1 MADHLSEHTDD
12 DFSSRT
18 VRRALKGLSGQK
30 QGLPKKYHT
39 EERYLKKIPEHP
51 DNAINYALT
60 DDGRAV
66 VRGSDVPLNLS
77 VVSSS
82 SSLGGGFGESGKQ
95 GGVRPHKCWSRELVR
110 RRDGSAAGGLSW
122 GDRRAVLA
130 EKDIGWEEVSKELPH
145 REQSEVGELVHYGRV
160 RLILFENSVLVRF
173 SLPESEDGIF
183 EVLDDWWEAR
193 QSAVDWLESVFPV
206 SVRSTPLDV
215 SMPLSTQEWG
225 DVRNEF
231 AEWIASNPEF
241 QDDSPNSLLEV
252 KNDRGERVF
261 HIDTSPEDDL
271 GNDLAEGE
279 FPHSQ
284 FGAGHITNMKQA
296 VKWLATLGV
305 KPQDFTA
312 AQWTRRNHD
321 ELEKLVEFDAEE
333 LEEKVGEVE
342 DSVDGLQTDVDS
354 LESQVTRLEGK
365 VDGVSEGLQQNRERI
380 SDVEERVDST
390 VRRVDATREE
400 FHGFR
405 DDLREEVEN
414 VEKEVRSVEKWFS
427 DEVSDTQE
435 LVQRRVGGVED
446 EVEDLQEDVKMV
458 NGSVADLALTLE
470 ERGRRI
476 DSRLEKILEEQQK
489 TLVDRV
495 RDELGALAEA
505 GKSAGASIRSKFGT
519 ARKFLSPRS

>member
-1 MADHLSEHTDD
+1 MAEHLTEHLDD
-12 DFSSRT
+12 DFSPRT
-18 VRRALKGLSGQK
+18 VRRSLKGLCGRK
-30 QGLPKKYHT
+30 DKVPKKYHT
-39 EERYLKKIPEHP
+39 EQRFLKKIPEHP
-51 DNAINYALT
+51 DNAVNYSLT

-66 VRGSDVPLNLS
+66 VRDSDVPLNLS
-77 VVSSS
+77 VVSDS
-82 SSLGGGFGESGKQ
+82 SSLGGGFEVSGSG
-95 GGVRPHKCWSRELVR
+95 GGVRPHKCWSRELVQ
-110 RRDGSAAGGLSW
+110 RRDGSARGDLSW

-130 EKDIGWEEVSKELPH
+130 EKDIGFETVEKELPN

-173 SLPESEDGIF
+173 TLPESDDGIF

-193 QSAVDWLESVFPV
+193 REALDWLESVFPV

-215 SMPLSTQEWG
+215 SLPLSTQEWG

-241 QDDSPNSLLEV
+241 QDDSPNSLFEV

-261 HIDTSPEDDL
+261 HVDTSPSDEL

-296 VKWLATLGV
+296 GKWLATLVV
-305 KPQDFTA
+305 KPQDFSA

-333 LEEKVGEVE
+333 LEEKVEKFE

-365 VDGVSEGLQQNRERI
+365 VDGVSQGLQQNREKI
-380 SDVEERVDST
+380 SDVEKRVDDT
-390 VRRVDATREE
+390 VKRVDATREE

-405 DDLREEVEN
+405 DDLREDVEN

-435 LVQRRVGGVED
+435 LQKRVGGVED
-446 EVEDLQEDVKMV
+446 EVEDLQEDVQMV

-505 GKSAGASIRSKFGT
+505 RKSAGASIRSKFGT
-519 ARKFLSPRS
+519 ARKLLSPRR